1 MSVAAPPITRLTN
14 YINGQWTDS
23 PTSEW
28 RDVVNP
34 ATGEILA
41 SVPLADAA
49 EVNAAVEAAA
59 AAFPAWR
66 RTPPEDRIQPLF
78 KLKMLLEEHIDDIAR
93 IITTEN
99 GKTFTEAKAEMRR
112 AIENVEVA
120 CGIPMMMQG
129 YNLED
134 VARGID
140 EMMIRQPIGVTAA
153 IVPFNFP
160 GMIAFWY
167 LPYAIATGN
176 TFILK
181 PSERVPLT
189 MRYIYELLEKT
200 GLPKGVVSLVNGG
213 KAVVD
218 ALIDH
223 PKVRAISF
231 VGSTPV
237 ARYIYA
243 RSGEQGKRCQCQG
256 GAKNHVVVLPDADM
270 PMATQIIS
278 DSAFGCAGQRCLAV
292 SVAVTIGEAQKTF
305 RDSIADAAS
314 KLRVGNGLED
324 GVQMGPVITP
334 QSKERV
340 ESLIGLGEKQG
351 AKVLL
356 DGRNSKV
363 PKYESGNFVNP
374 TILDDVPQTSD
385 LADTEIFGPV
395 LSLVH
400 ADNMDEALAFLERSA
415 YGNQASLFTS
425 SGSAAR
431 RFRYE
436 APAGNIGINI
446 GVAAPMAYFP
456 FSGWKNSFLRRPAR
470 PGPRRHRV
478 LYRQESCR
486 GALGQRAQQKVL
498 MTVPGSGVA
507 MKLLTT
513 ESQRLRENEEQKDPR
528 TSPIIGAAIEVHR
541 HLGPGLLESAYEE
554 CLCHELHLRGL
565 VFERQV
571 SLPVSYK
578 GLQLDCGY
586 RIDLIVGQE
595 VVIELKAVD
604 KILPVHEAQL
614 LTYLKTSCKRVGLLI
629 NFNVPL
635 LTQGI
640 IRRVF

>member
-1 MSVAAPPITRLTN
+1 MTVIAPPALRLTN
-14 YINGQWTDS
+14 FINGRWADS
-23 PTSEW
+23 HASEW
-28 RDVVNP
+28 RDVINP
-34 ATGEILA
+34 ATGEVLA
-41 SVPLADAA
+41 QVPLADAA
-49 EVNAAVEAAA
+49 EVDQAVEAAA
-59 AAFPAWR
+59 AAFPEWR

-78 KLKMLLEEHIDDIAR
+78 RLKMLLEEHIDDIAR
-93 IITTEN
+93 IITQEN
-99 GKTFTEAKAEMRR
+99 GKTFAEAKAEMRR
-112 AIENVEVA
+112 GIENVEVA

-140 EMMIRQPIGVTAA
+140 EMMIRQPLGVVAA
-153 IVPFNFP
+153 ITPFNFP
-160 GMIAFWY
+160 GMIPFWY

-176 TFILK
+176 TFVLK

-189 MRYIYELLEKT
+189 MRYVYELIEKT
-200 GLPKGVVSLVNGG
+200 GLPKGVVNLINGG

-218 ALIDH
+218 ALTDH

-237 ARYIYA
+237 AKYVYSRA
-243 RSGEQGKRCQCQG
+243 AANGKRAQCQG
-256 GAKNHVVVLPDADM
+256 GAKNHVIVLPDADM

-292 SVAVTIGEAQKTF
+292 SVAVMIGEAQKTF

-314 KLRVGNGLED
+314 KLRVGNGLEE

-356 DGRNSKV
+356 DGRNSKI
-363 PKYESGNFVNP
+363 PKYESGNFVKP
-374 TILDDVPQTSD
+374 TILDNVPANSD

-400 ADNMDEALAFLERSA
+400 ADSMDDALAFLERSP

-456 FSGWKNSFLRRPAR
+456 FSGWKNSFFGDL
-470 PGPRRHRV
+470 H
-478 LYRQESCR
+478 
-486 GALGQRAQQKVL
+486 GQGR
-498 MTVPGSGVA
+498 
-507 MKLLTT
+507 
-513 ESQRLRENEEQKDPR
+513 D
-528 TSPIIGAAIEVHR
+528 AIEFYTDKKV
-541 HLGPGLLESAYEE
+541 
-554 CLCHELHLRGL
+554 
-565 VFERQV
+565 VVERWAKEH
-571 SLPVSYK
+571 SRK
-578 GLQLDCGY
+578 
-586 RIDLIVGQE
+586 
-595 VVIELKAVD
+595 
-604 KILPVHEAQL
+604 
-614 LTYLKTSCKRVGLLI
+614 
-629 NFNVPL
+629 F
-635 LTQGI
+635 
-640 IRRVF
+640 

>member
-1 MSVAAPPITRLTN
+1 MSTAIITEAKVPHF
-14 YINGQWTDS
+14 INGQWMES
-23 PTSEW
+23 NAREW
-28 RDVVNP
+28 ADVVNP
-34 ATGEILA
+34 ATGETLA
-41 SVPLADAA
+41 KVPLANAA
-49 EVNAAVEAAA
+49 EVTSAIAAA
-59 AAFPAWR
+59 AAAYPGWR

-78 KLKMLLEEHIDDIAR
+78 KLKQLLEDHIDDISR
-93 IITTEN
+93 LITQEN

-140 EMMIRQPIGVTAA
+140 EMMIRQPLGVVAA

-160 GMIAFWY
+160 GMIAFWF

-189 MRYIYELLEKT
+189 MRYIYELIEKT
-200 GLPKGVVSLVNGG
+200 GLPKGVVNLVNGG
-213 KAVVD
+213 KAAVD
-218 ALIDH
+218 TLLDD
-223 PKVRAISF
+223 PRVRAISF

-243 RSGEQGKRCQCQG
+243 RAGANGKRAQCQG
-256 GAKNHVVVLPDADM
+256 GAKNHVIVLPDADM

-292 SVAVTIGEAQKTF
+292 SVAVTIGEAHKTF

-324 GVQMGPVITP
+324 GVQMGPVITR

-340 ESLIGLGEKQG
+340 ESLIGVGQKEG
-351 AKVLL
+351 AKVLI
-356 DGRNSKV
+356 DGRN
-363 PKYESGNFVNP
+363 PKIPKHEAGNFVKP
-374 TILDDVPQTSD
+374 TILDGVPASSELTH
-385 LADTEIFGPV
+385 TELFGPV
-395 LSLVH
+395 LSLIH
-400 ADNMDEALAFLERSA
+400 ADSMDEAIAFLERNP

-456 FSGWKNSFLRRPAR
+456 FSGWKDSFF
-470 PGPRRHRV
+470 GIMH
-478 LYRQESCR
+478 
-486 GALGQRAQQKVL
+486 GQGRDSVEFYTEKKV
-498 MTVPGSGVA
+498 VV
-507 MKLLTT
+507 
-513 ESQRLRENEEQKDPR
+513 
-528 TSPIIGAAIEVHR
+528 
-541 HLGPGLLESAYEE
+541 
-554 CLCHELHLRGL
+554 
-565 VFERQV
+565 ERWAKEH
-571 SLPVSYK
+571 SRK
-578 GLQLDCGY
+578 
-586 RIDLIVGQE
+586 
-595 VVIELKAVD
+595 
-604 KILPVHEAQL
+604 
-614 LTYLKTSCKRVGLLI
+614 
-629 NFNVPL
+629 F
-635 LTQGI
+635 
-640 IRRVF
+640 